1 MSEEKKIKRTYGDC
15 EVTITFKGYNPNV
28 KETVMNML
36 CDSFEDRVMN
46 TPEPTEKAPEKP
58 PVKTETVH
66 LPVSG
71 KRKRGHAR

>member
-28 KETVMNML
+28 KETVMN
-36 CDSFEDRVMN
+36 
-46 TPEPTEKAPEKP
+46 TPEPTEEAPEKP

>member
-36 CDSFEDRVMN
+36 CDSFEDRVSARI
-46 TPEPTEKAPEKP
+46 K
-58 PVKTETVH
+58 TVH
-66 LPVSG
+66 PKQTNDMSM
-71 KRKRGHAR
+71 KPRARSERSEWRARGFGG